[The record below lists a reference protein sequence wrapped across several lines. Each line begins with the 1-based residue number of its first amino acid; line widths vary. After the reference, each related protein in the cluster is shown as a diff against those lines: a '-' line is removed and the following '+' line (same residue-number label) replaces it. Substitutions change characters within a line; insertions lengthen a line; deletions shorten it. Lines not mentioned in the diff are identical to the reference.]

1 MLTAREGLIA
11 LVLFLSA
18 PVAAAELEALKAEC
32 DSCHGPMGVSV
43 HADVPIIAGQTPE
56 FLAKTLRGFQL
67 WDRPCIKTTYR
78 SGAKAGSKTDMCKA
92 AATLSNEDITA
103 LSAWYGAQTFPTVA
117 QEFDAALAAAGEA
130 LHTENCEKCHEQGG
144 SLAGRAPRIAG
155 QWTEYL
161 KAAIH
166 YIPTGER
173 MCPPMME
180 REVMGLDKEQI
191 TQLLNYYA
199 SPRE

>member
-1 MLTAREGLIA
+1 MLTAREGFFA
-11 LVLFLSA
+11 LVLILSA
-18 PVAAAELEALKAEC
+18 PAAAAELEALKAEC
-32 DSCHGPMGVSV
+32 DSCHGPLGVSA

-78 SGAKAGSKTDMCKA
+78 SGEKAGSKTDMCKIGSN
-92 AATLSNEDITA
+92 LSDEDIAA
-103 LSAWYGAQTFPTVA
+103 LSAWYGAQTFTA
-117 QEFDAALAAAGEA
+117 ATQEFDAALASSGEA
-130 LHTENCEKCHEQGG
+130 LHMENCEKCHEQGG
-144 SLAGRAPRIAG
+144 NVAGRAPRIAG
-155 QWTEYL
+155 QWTTYL
-161 KAAIH
+161 TSAIR

-191 TQLLNYYA
+191 TQLLNFYA